1 MINLYKQATA
11 VATTLLLSLFLLPAC
26 SDGEG
31 GGPEVTETRFARLTI
46 TLASAESSK
55 PAYTKATEEEIRTFE
70 NKVSDYHI
78 IVVDAATEQVEEVI
92 SGTRNFVESYT
103 EESIKLPIG
112 KSYSFYA
119 LANLDGLANKSAITP
134 VLNALKGKKFGD
146 DSFRK
151 TAATL
156 KEMTAYA
163 PGGTTYIPMSSYK
176 STAIVSENEDD
187 NKVTVE
193 LIRLIGKISVTV
205 TNATQNDVTVESLT
219 MGNFRRSGNV
229 YLWPYDMIES
239 DPQNPNLLLED
250 GEESDFTDPSFPG
263 ETVAGTQYTYLFS
276 DNDEKKIEVDA
287 EKDYTF
293 YINETDRAAV
303 GNDIE
308 INLRLE
314 GIDRDE
320 EAKPTGFSFV
330 RRNDWLRIPILVSD
344 ARTTI
349 TFEQKHMP
357 IGGLPAKIVFEEG
370 ATVANKSLKTTHAGD
385 ITITYELDG
394 LEGAVLQYYEAGSQE
409 KSDKCCYAGLLT
421 NNNDF
426 LLEPDTKDELSYWWT
441 DKGEDIEY
449 GYVLTPDPD
458 PTASATKGSFTITA
472 QELGY
477 GGTATIDLTLAAKLP
492 SSSMVVLPYT
502 LTITNGKTAKPE
514 TKKGGNL

>member
-31 GGPEVTETRFARLTI
+31 GGPEVPETRFAKLTI

-55 PAYTKATEEEIRTFE
+55 PAYTKATDDGIRTFE

-92 SGTRNFVESYT
+92 SGTKNFVESYT

-119 LANLDGLANKSAITP
+119 LANLDGLADKSAITS
-134 VLNALKGKKFGD
+134 VLKALKGKGFD
-146 DSFRK
+146 DNDFRE

-176 STAIVSENEDD
+176 STATVSENEDD

-193 LIRLIGKISVTV
+193 LIRLIGKISVKV
-205 TNATQNDVTVESLT
+205 TNATQSDVTVESLT
-219 MGNFRRSGNV
+219 MDKFRQSGSV

-239 DPQNPNLLLED
+239 DPQQPNLLLTD
-250 GEESDFTDPSFPG
+250 GEENDFMDPSFPG
-263 ETVAGTQYTYLFS
+263 NKIEGTRYTYLFS
-276 DNDEKKIEVDA
+276 SSDEKKIAVSA

-293 YINETDRAAV
+293 YINETDRASV
-303 GNDIE
+303 GNEIE
-308 INLRLE
+308 INLKLD
-314 GIDRDE
+314 GIIRDE

-330 RRNDWLRIPILVSD
+330 RRNDWLQIPILVSD

-385 ITITYELDG
+385 ITITYELEG
-394 LEGAVLQYYEAGSQE
+394 LEGAVLQYYKKGAEALE
-409 KSDKCCYAGLLT
+409 KSEKCCYAGLLT

-426 LLEPDTKDELSYWWT
+426 LLEPAAKDELSYWWT
-441 DKGEDIEY
+441 DKKGNIQY
-449 GYVLTPDPD
+449 GYVLTPDGN
-458 PTASATKGSFTITA
+458 TKGSFTITA

-477 GGTATIDLTLAAKLP
+477 GGTATIDLTLVAKLP
-492 SSSMVVLPYT
+492 SGSMVALPYT

-514 TKKGGNL
+514 TMKGGNL